1 MKNEVMTSELG
12 VFTRE
17 PKGQLLDVS
26 LLETARDLNKI
37 VAETLEHPM
46 PITNTFGGVV
56 IDIDDHFFPHNG
68 CVESFTG

>member
-12 VFTRE
+12 ILTRE
-17 PKGQLLDVS
+17 PKGLLLDVS
-26 LLETARDLNKI
+26 SQETALDWNQI
-37 VAETLEHPM
+37 VAEKPEHST
-46 PITNTFGGVV
+46 PIMNTFREAA